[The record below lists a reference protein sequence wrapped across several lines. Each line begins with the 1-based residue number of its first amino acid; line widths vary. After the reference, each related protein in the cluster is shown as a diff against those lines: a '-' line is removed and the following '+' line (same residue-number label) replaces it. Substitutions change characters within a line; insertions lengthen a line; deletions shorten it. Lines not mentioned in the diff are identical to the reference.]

1 MKRGKTSPCKQTKL
15 NFLAFGTFC
24 TPVCR
29 KWQLIE
35 NSFKLNVAMC
45 SAEFKGENNE
55 DFMMN
60 TSLLVVVGIPDFLLL
75 GKL

>member
-1 MKRGKTSPCKQTKL
+1 
-15 NFLAFGTFC
+15 
-24 TPVCR
+24 
-29 KWQLIE
+29 
-35 NSFKLNVAMC
+35 MC